1 MSSLPEFAEP
11 QARETYRDE
20 LNFAEFP
27 LASLTTTLPK
37 GQKTLEFSDEI
48 FDKARRER
56 VTRKLTITASDKYGL
71 PTATDDEVILGL
83 IQLSA
88 RSNFDA
94 RRVYFTRY
102 ELLKLLNWSDDSR
115 NYARIEESLNR
126 WLGVTLYYDKSW
138 WSKEEQSW
146 VSEGF
151 HILDQ
156 VTILD
161 KERRK
166 RTTGKPEAGKSS
178 FVWNELVFDSFKSG
192 YLKQIDFKFYKSLES
207 AVSKRIYR
215 FLDKRFYHRDHLEF
229 DLRTF
234 ACEHIGLS
242 KKYHNGE
249 LKRVLR
255 PAIEELEESGFLTT
269 ATAEERFVKKVRGEW
284 SIRFQRGS
292 ARPALEKP
300 LETDA
305 KNHELATL
313 LVARGLTP
321 KAAARVVGKSNEST
335 IREKI
340 ALLDWLVSKKDR
352 RVERSPAGFLYRAIT
367 EDFPLPDD
375 YRREL
380 EKVRTRVKAVPAA
393 KTKKTEERT
402 PTASE
407 ISDRKRI
414 DEYWRSLPAPE
425 QERIEKELVEKS
437 PRFLREQYM
446 EGREGRGVLFQ
457 AFRQAMIDKYVREL
471 MRQKGEDRGGVG
483 REAR

>member
-11 QARETYRDE
+11 QSRETYRDE

-166 RTTGKPEAGKSS
+166 RATGKPEGGKSS

-255 PAIEELEESGFLTT
+255 SAIEELEQSGFLTT

-292 ARPALEKP
+292 AKPALEKP
-300 LETDA
+300 QETAA
-305 KNHELATL
+305 KNQELVTL

-335 IREKI
+335 VREKI
-340 ALLDWLVSKKDR
+340 ALMDWLASKKDR

-380 EKVRTRVKAVPAA
+380 AKASERVKAAS
-393 KTKKTEERT
+393 T
-402 PTASE
+402 PKPKRREDDAE
-407 ISDRKRI
+407 VAEANADRKRI
-414 DEYWRSLPAPE
+414 ADYWNSLPVE
-425 QERIEKELVEKS
+425 QQERIEKELVEKA
-437 PRFLREQYM
+437 PALMREHYLKGQQ
-446 EGREGRGVLFQ
+446 ERGVLFQ
-457 AFRQAMIDKYVREL
+457 AFRQAMIDRYVREAL
-471 MRQKGEDRGGVG
+471 T
-483 REAR
+483 

>member
-1 MSSLPEFAEP
+1 MSTLPGFAEP
-11 QARETYRDE
+11 QSRDTFRDE

-48 FDKARRER
+48 FDKSRRER

-88 RSNFDA
+88 RTDFDS

-102 ELLKLLNWSDDSR
+102 ELLKLLSWTDDSR

-126 WLGVTLYYDKSW
+126 WLGVTLYYDKAW

-166 RTTGKPEAGKSS
+166 RATGKPDAGKSS

-207 AVSKRIYR
+207 AISKRLYR
-215 FLDKRFYHRDHLEF
+215 FLDKRFYHRDQLEF

-234 ACEHIGLS
+234 ACEHVGLS

-255 PAIEELEESGFLTT
+255 PAIEELEASGFLKPM
-269 ATAEERFVKKVRGEW
+269 TAEERFVKKARGEW
-284 SIRFQRGS
+284 GIVFRRES
-292 ARPALEKP
+292 ARSARENDALSSSPPKEL
-300 LETDA
+300 LE
-305 KNHELATL
+305 L
-313 LVARGLTP
+313 LTARGLTAR
-321 KAAARVVGKSNEST
+321 AAERLARAATEAT
-335 IREKI
+335 IREKLG
-340 ALLDWLVSKKDR
+340 LLDWLISKKDR
-352 RVERSPAGFLYRAIT
+352 RVERSPAGFLYRSIT

-375 YRREL
+375 YVRE
-380 EKVRTRVKAVPAA
+380 RVKQRKREQSSGRVTKAPRRAAAAAV
-393 KTKKTEERT
+393 ED
-402 PTASE
+402 
-407 ISDRKRI
+407 SDRERL
-414 DEYWRSLPAPE
+414 DQYWQSLGPE
-425 QERIEKELVEKS
+425 EQLRIEKQLVETA
-437 PRFLREQYM
+437 PPLMREHYVKGQQ
-446 EGREGRGVLFQ
+446 ERGVLFQ
-457 AFRQAMIDKYVREL
+457 AFRQAMIDRYVRDL
-471 MRQKGEDRGGVG
+471 LRGRDGVG